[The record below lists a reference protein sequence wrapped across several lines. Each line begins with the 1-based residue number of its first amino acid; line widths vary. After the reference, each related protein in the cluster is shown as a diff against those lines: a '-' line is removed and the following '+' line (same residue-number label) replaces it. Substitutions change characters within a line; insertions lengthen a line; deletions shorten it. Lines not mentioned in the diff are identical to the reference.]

1 MNSEQNI
8 NWIDLDELPFHVEVN
23 ERDGKLFFCVWSH
36 DQENQ
41 QVGHQVT
48 KEYEICEVAQ

>member
-8 NWIDLDELPFHVEVN
+8 NWIDLEELPFHVEVN